1 MSYSHHVPGLEAED
15 DAFFALAESEECGL
29 RVRRREAVRN
39 KHMWQKER
47 DVDIYV
53 VELTKL

>member
-15 DAFFALAESEECGL
+15 DAFFDVAEREFGL
-29 RVRRREAVRN
+29 RVVRREAVLN
-39 KHMWQKER
+39 KHMWQKHM